1 MSKTR
6 TRTKTLKDVV
16 TPMEFFDLRGQN
28 DAMQNLPFEIVSP
41 SQGQISEQDFEEN
54 VSLLSKENKYEKSE
68 SESSSLSSS
77 VS

>member
-54 VSLLSKENKYEKSE
+54 VSL
-68 SESSSLSSS
+68 
-77 VS
+77 